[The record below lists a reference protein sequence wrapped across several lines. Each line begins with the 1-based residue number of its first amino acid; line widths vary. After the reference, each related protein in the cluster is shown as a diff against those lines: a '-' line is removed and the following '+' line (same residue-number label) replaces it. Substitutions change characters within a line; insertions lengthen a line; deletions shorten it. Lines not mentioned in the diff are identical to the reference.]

1 MILLNELPCAALI
14 TDTQGAVLRV
24 NDALRAIIGG
34 TDDTWHGQ
42 PMEALFPP
50 ASRIFLQTHL
60 WPLLLREESISEAV
74 LQLRNQENNVIPVLV
89 NARKSTFEGVAA
101 YYWTLFG
108 TQNRSQFE
116 AELLS
121 ARHEAETA
129 AQQLAQSQQFV
140 KSVTDAI
147 PELIAY
153 WDKELI
159 CRFANKGYRAWFNKK
174 PEELLGSHLQD
185 LLGGRLFELNKTEIL
200 GALAGEPQQFERPIT
215 KANGEQG
222 HTLANYI
229 PDTHPETG
237 EVLGF
242 LASVADVSAL
252 KRAQSLLERTG
263 RVAGVGG
270 WEVDLGTGSL
280 LWTDEVRRIHGV
292 DPGFTPTV
300 AEAIAFYE
308 PNSLPIIEAAVAR
321 GMAGGA
327 GYDLELQIIRRDGAL
342 RWVRAVGSVEFE
354 GDKPVRLIG
363 AFQDITEYRRL
374 TAELAEQH
382 DLLRVTL
389 QSIGDA
395 VITTDATGHITWLN
409 PVAERMTGWQV
420 DEAKGRPL
428 DQVFLIVNEETRQA
442 TENPVMVALQ
452 QGKVVGL
459 ANHTLLISR
468 HGDEFGIEDSAAPIR
483 NESGEIL
490 GVVLVFHDVTE
501 QRRLSG
507 EMSYRA
513 THDTLTGLV
522 NRTEFETRL
531 RRTLHQA
538 HENRS
543 EHTLLFI
550 DLDQFKLVNDA
561 CGHSAGDQ
569 LLQQVAKL
577 LGESVRARDTLARLG
592 GDEFGV
598 LLEHCTPEQ
607 ASRVAQQ
614 ICERMNDY
622 RFIHDERRFRIGTS
636 IGLVPVDNRWSN
648 TSAIVQAADSSCYAA
663 KDAGRNRVHVW
674 LDSDQAI
681 RTRQGEMQWATRLEQ
696 ALDENRFQLYAQ
708 HIHALHTTA
717 PLRGIHAE
725 VLLRMVEHDG
735 SLVAPGIFLPA
746 AERFYLASRIDQW
759 VLRHAID
766 QLVALPNASLVDT
779 LCVNLSGQ
787 SIGDR
792 VFHRQAIEILT
803 EAGSEICK
811 RLCLE
816 LTETAAVTH
825 MADAAFFIA
834 QVRALGAR
842 IALDDFGAGASSF
855 GYLKSLSVD
864 VLKIDGQFIRNLT
877 EDRLNDATVR
887 CFVEVAQVVGVKT
900 VAEFVDR
907 PETLARVREIGVDFA
922 QGYLL
927 HKPEPIENVL
937 KA

>member
-14 TDTQGAVLRV
+14 TDEKGSVLLV
-24 NDALRAIIGG
+24 NGALRAIIGG

-42 PMEALFPP
+42 PMEVLFPP

-60 WPLLLREESISEAV
+60 WPLLLREGSLSEAV
-74 LQLRNQENNVIPVLV
+74 LQLRNFENNVLPVLV
-89 NARKSTFEGVAA
+89 NARKSTFEGATA

-108 TQNRSQFE
+108 TQNRSLFE
-116 AELLS
+116 AELLGT
-121 ARHEAETA
+121 RREAEAA

-140 KSVTDAI
+140 RSVTDAI

-159 CRFANKGYRAWFNKK
+159 CRFANKGYQEWFDKK
-174 PEELLGSHLQD
+174 PEDSLGE
-185 LLGGRLFELNKTEIL
+185 RLFELHKTEIQ

-215 KANGEQG
+215 KTNGEQY
-222 HTLANYI
+222 HTLTNYI
-229 PDTHPETG
+229 PDIHPETG

-242 LASVADVSAL
+242 LVSVVDVSAL
-252 KRAQSLLERTG
+252 KRAQNLLERTG

-270 WEVDLGTGSL
+270 WEVDLGTGNL

-292 DPGFTPTV
+292 EPGFTPTV
-300 AEAIAFYE
+300 AEAIAFYT
-308 PNSLPIIEAAVAR
+308 PDSRPIIEAAVAR
-321 GMAGGA
+321 GMAGGP
-327 GYDLELQIIRRDGAL
+327 GYDLELQILRRDGEL
-342 RWVRAVGSVEFE
+342 RWVRGVGSVEFE
-354 GDKPVRLIG
+354 DDKPVRLIG

-374 TAELAEQH
+374 TDELAEQH
-382 DLLRVTL
+382 ERLRVTL

-395 VITTDATGHITWLN
+395 VITTDATGHVTWLN
-409 PVAERMTGWQV
+409 PVAERMTGWLV
-420 DEAKGRPL
+420 EEAKGRPL
-428 DQVFLIVNEETRQA
+428 EQVFQIISEKTRQA
-442 TENPVMVALQ
+442 TENPVTVALQ

-490 GVVLVFHDVTE
+490 GGVLVFHDVTE

-522 NRTEFETRL
+522 NRAEFDMLL
-531 RRTLHQA
+531 RRTLRQA
-538 HENRS
+538 HDDQS
-543 EHTLLFI
+543 KHTLLFI

-577 LGESVRARDTLARLG
+577 LKESVRSQDTLARLG

-598 LLEHCTPEQ
+598 LLEHCTSEQ
-607 ASRVAQQ
+607 AGRVAQQ

-681 RTRQGEMQWATRLEQ
+681 RIRQGEMQWATRLEQ
-696 ALDENRFQLYAQ
+696 ALDEDRFQLYIQRIVPLETPPATKAQ
-708 HIHALHTTA
+708 SVY
-717 PLRGIHAE
+717 AE

-735 SLVAPGIFLPA
+735 SLVAPSVFLPA
-746 AERFYLASRIDQW
+746 VERFYLASRIDQW
-759 VLRHAID
+759 VLRHAIER
-766 QLVALPNASLVDT
+766 LSSLPDLSPVDT

-792 VFHRQAIEILT
+792 VFHRQALEILT
-803 EAGSEICK
+803 KAGPEICQ

-825 MADAAFFIA
+825 MTDAAVFIA
-834 QVRALGAR
+834 QVRVLGVR

-855 GYLKSLSVD
+855 GYLKNLAVD

-900 VAEFVDR
+900 IAEFVDR
-907 PETLARVREIGVDFA
+907 PETLARLREIGIDFA

-927 HKPEPIENVL
+927 HRPEPIENIL

>member
-14 TDTQGAVLRV
+14 TDERGSVMRV
-24 NDALRAIIGG
+24 NDALRAIVGG
-34 TDDTWHGQ
+34 TEDTWCNQ
-42 PMEALFPP
+42 PMEMLFPP

-60 WPLLLREESISEAV
+60 WPLLLREESVREAV
-74 LQLRNQENNVIPVLV
+74 LQLRNLENNMLPVLV
-89 NARKSTFEGVAA
+89 NARKSTYEGVTA
-101 YYWTLFG
+101 YYWTLFV

-121 ARHEAETA
+121 ARRAAETA

-140 KSVTDAI
+140 RSVTDAI

-159 CRFANKGYRAWFNKK
+159 CRFANQAYLEWYGKK
-174 PEELLGSHLQD
+174 PEELLGSRLQD
-185 LLGGRLFELNKTEIL
+185 LRGGHLFELNQREIL
-200 GALAGEPQQFERPIT
+200 GALAGEPQQFERPIPNI
-215 KANGEQG
+215 NGKPG
-222 HTLANYI
+222 HKLANYI
-229 PDTHPETG
+229 PDIHPETG

-242 LASVADVSAL
+242 LASIADVSAL
-252 KRAQSLLERTG
+252 KRAQNLLERMG

-280 LWTDEVRRIHGV
+280 LWTDEVRRIHGI
-292 DPGFTPTV
+292 DSDFTPTL

-308 PNSLPIIEAAVAR
+308 PSSVPIIEAAVAR
-321 GMAGGA
+321 GMAGGP
-327 GYDLELQIIRRDGAL
+327 GYDLELQIIRRDGAR

-382 DLLRVTL
+382 ELLRVTL

-395 VITTDATGHITWLN
+395 VITTDATGHVTWLN

-420 DEAKGRPL
+420 EEAKGQLL
-428 DQVFLIVNEETRQA
+428 DQVFQIVNEETRQA

-452 QGKVVGL
+452 KGKVVGL
-459 ANHTLLISR
+459 TNHTLLISR
-468 HGDEFGIEDSAAPIR
+468 HGEEFGIEDSAAPIR

-522 NRTEFETRL
+522 NRAEFDTRL

-538 HENRS
+538 HEDRG

-598 LLEHCTPEQ
+598 LLEHCTSEQ
-607 ASRVAQQ
+607 AGRVAEQ

-636 IGLVPVDNRWSN
+636 IGLVPVDSRWSN

-696 ALDENRFQLYAQ
+696 ALDEDRFQLYAQ
-708 HIHALHTTA
+708 RIHTLDTTA
-717 PLRGIHAE
+717 PLQGLHAE
-725 VLLRMVEHDG
+725 VLLRMVERDG
-735 SLVAPGIFLPA
+735 SLVAPGVFLPA

-759 VLRHAID
+759 VLRHAIAW
-766 QLVALPNASLVDT
+766 LSSLKNISLVDT
-779 LCVNLSGQ
+779 LCVNVSGQ

-792 VFHRQAIEILT
+792 VFHRQAIEIFT
-803 EAGSEICK
+803 EAGPDICK

-816 LTETAAVTH
+816 ITETAAVTH
-825 MADAAFFIA
+825 MADAALFIT
-834 QVRALGAR
+834 QVRALKVR

-855 GYLKSLSVD
+855 GYLKNLSVD

-887 CFVEVAQVVGVKT
+887 CFVEVAQVIGVKT
-900 VAEFVDR
+900 IAEFVDR

-927 HKPEPIENVL
+927 HQPEPIENVL
-937 KA
+937 TA